1 MRTRI
6 ISLVMVLALVFTL
19 LPVYAIADA
28 VSVTGNDDTTD
39 SQSIDIQDIV
49 GKIQALIKGGDPNGE
64 LENLL
69 KGLDIDTIV
78 QILEK
83 LGLDSDTAKQLLEK
97 LKDMDMKTLYETL
110 KKLLENGS
118 FNSKDIIDILKYLF
132 GDSNGNVPTDKIID
146 ILKGLIGGDG
156 NIDTDKICL
165 LYTSDAADE

>member
-49 GKIQALIKGGDPNGE
+49 GKIQDLIKGGDPNGE

-69 KGLDIDTIV
+69 KGLNID
-78 QILEK
+78 
-83 LGLDSDTAKQLLEK
+83 
-97 LKDMDMKTLYETL
+97 
-110 KKLLENGS
+110 
-118 FNSKDIIDILKYLF
+118 
-132 GDSNGNVPTDKIID
+132 TDKIIE

-156 NIDTDKICL
+156 NIPTDKIIEILKGLIGSDGNIDTDKIIEILKGLIGGNGDIGGILGQLDAYTL
-165 LYTSDAADE
+165 LKVIAGKS